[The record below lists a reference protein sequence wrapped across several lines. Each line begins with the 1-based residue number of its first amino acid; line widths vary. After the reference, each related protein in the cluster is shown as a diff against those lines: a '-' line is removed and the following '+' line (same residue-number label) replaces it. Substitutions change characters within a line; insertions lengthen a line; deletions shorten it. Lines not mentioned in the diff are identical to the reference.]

1 MSNPT
6 VGNSNPPLFRYEA
19 LKRFSGTAWQ
29 PPLLSRPVSACGLAA
44 LALIAAATFI
54 AFAASFEFARKE
66 QVRGFLTPAD
76 GWSRVTA
83 KSFGVVRR
91 RLADPGDDART
102 GDVLL
107 EISPGDGVQQALTV
121 QDRMLEEIQGR
132 QAALKDRIHLVERDY
147 EQEADLRH
155 FTGSGGDAIPGVM
168 APLFGATDVDV
179 EAVGA
184 VRVGDLSSTDPAAPG
199 VLVIESDTDQG
210 PSILLRF
217 GSDANRRDMVRFDGG
232 FMVLEVRELGDNGF
246 SGTWAS
252 GAQGAQTRG
261 HFCSE
266 RRSPGTPVPR

>member
-1 MSNPT
+1 MVRSMALLC
-6 VGNSNPPLFRYEA
+6 PLVSCTGSGRDSSAGEGYASVEA
-19 LKRFSGTAWQ
+19 AVTARECAAPTAWLGPSASLDGRAGEYSLILVEQ
-29 PPLLSRPVSACGLAA
+29 PQGA
-44 LALIAAATFI
+44 
-54 AFAASFEFARKE
+54 
-66 QVRGFLTPAD
+66 
-76 GWSRVTA
+76 
-83 KSFGVVRR
+83 
-91 RLADPGDDART
+91 DARSAR
-102 GDVLL
+102 GNLVL
-107 EISPGDGVQQALTV
+107 
-121 QDRMLEEIQGR
+121 
-132 QAALKDRIHLVERDY
+132 Y